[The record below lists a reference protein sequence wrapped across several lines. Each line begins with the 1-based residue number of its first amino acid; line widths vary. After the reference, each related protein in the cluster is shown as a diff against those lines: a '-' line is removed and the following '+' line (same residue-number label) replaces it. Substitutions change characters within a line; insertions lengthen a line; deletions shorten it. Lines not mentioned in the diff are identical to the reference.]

1 MFMKYFFIFQISVL
15 TIAGFCAI
23 LILINKK
30 RGRSFNKILYRQSDM
45 HNILKDFFFK
55 DIFDDKVVTSQSK
68 IWKEKQTTR
77 VVIIDQ
83 KAYWVSNNMFYVGD
97 TVDGKVRP
105 ETGRPLDTT
114 KMSKKEIDKMLFI
127 LDNLK
132 NGKLNDSGSTGN

>member
-1 MFMKYFFIFQISVL
+1 MQAIIIMGLTLISFSSIIIVM
-15 TIAGFCAI
+15 
-23 LILINKK
+23 NRKRKK
-30 RGRSFNKILYRQSDM
+30 SFNKVLYRQSDM

-68 IWKEKQTTR
+68 IWRDKQTTK

-97 TVDGKVRP
+97 TVNGKVSP

-132 NGKLNDSGSTGN
+132 NGKINDSGSAGN

>member
-1 MFMKYFFIFQISVL
+1 MNYFIAFL
-15 TIAGFCAI
+15 TTLVFCYI
-23 LILINKK
+23 LVVINKK
-30 RGRSFNKILYRQSDM
+30 RSNTFNKILYRQSDM
-45 HNILKDFFFK
+45 HNILKEFFFK
-55 DIFDDKVVTSQSK
+55 DIFDNKVVISQSK

-105 ETGRPLDTT
+105 ETGKPLDTT

-132 NGKLNDSGSTGN
+132 NGKLNDSGSAGN

>member
-1 MFMKYFFIFQISVL
+1 MQAVIVIGL
-15 TIAGFCAI
+15 TLILFSSI
-23 LILINKK
+23 LIVMNRKK
-30 RGRSFNKILYRQSDM
+30 KKSFNKVLYRQSDM

-55 DIFDDKVVTSQSK
+55 DIFDDKVATSQSK

-77 VVIIDQ
+77 VIIIDE

-114 KMSKKEIDKMLFI
+114 KMSKREIDKMLFI

-132 NGKLNDSGSTGN
+132 NGKLNDSGSAGN

>member
-1 MFMKYFFIFQISVL
+1 MNYIIVL
-15 TIAGFCAI
+15 LTSIAFCAI
-23 LILINKK
+23 IILMNKK
-30 RGRSFNKILYRQSDM
+30 RSKSFNKVLYRQSDM

-55 DIFDDKVVTSQSK
+55 DIFDDKVIASQSK

-83 KAYWVSNNMFYVGD
+83 RAYWVSNNMFYVGD

-105 ETGRPLDTT
+105 ETGKPLDTT
-114 KMSKKEIDKMLFI
+114 KMSKREVDKMLFI

-132 NGKLNDSGSTGN
+132 NGKINDSGSAGN

>member
-1 MFMKYFFIFQISVL
+1 MQAIL
-15 TIAGFCAI
+15 TIGLT
-23 LILINKK
+23 LIVFSSIIIVMNKK
-30 RGRSFNKILYRQSDM
+30 RKKSFSKILYRQSDM

-83 KAYWVSNNMFYVGD
+83 RAYWVSNNMFYVGD

-105 ETGRPLDTT
+105 ETGKPLDTT
-114 KMSKKEIDKMLFI
+114 KMSKREVDKMLFI

-132 NGKLNDSGSTGN
+132 NGKINDSGSTGNQ

>member
-1 MFMKYFFIFQISVL
+1 M
-15 TIAGFCAI
+15 
-23 LILINKK
+23 NKK
-30 RGRSFNKILYRQSDM
+30 RNKTFNKVLYRQSDM

-55 DIFDDKVVTSQSK
+55 DIFDDKVVNSQSK
-68 IWKEKQTTR
+68 IWRDKQTTK

-105 ETGRPLDTT
+105 ETGKPLDTT
-114 KMSKKEIDKMLFI
+114 KMSKKEVDKMLFI

-132 NGKLNDSGSTGN
+132 NGKINDSGSAGNQ

>member
-1 MFMKYFFIFQISVL
+1 MLYLLCIML
-15 TIAGFCAI
+15 TSIAFCAI
-23 LILINKK
+23 LILMNKK
-30 RGRSFNKILYRQSDM
+30 RNKTFNKVLYRQSDM

-55 DIFDDKVVTSQSK
+55 DIFDDKVVNSQSK
-68 IWKEKQTTR
+68 IWRDKQTTK

-105 ETGRPLDTT
+105 ETGKPLDTT
-114 KMSKKEIDKMLFI
+114 KMSKKEVDKMLFI

-132 NGKLNDSGSTGN
+132 NGKLNDGGSAGN

>member
-1 MFMKYFFIFQISVL
+1 MQAVIVIGLTLIS
-15 TIAGFCAI
+15 FSSI
-23 LILINKK
+23 LIVMNKK
-30 RGRSFNKILYRQSDM
+30 RKKSFNKVLYRQSDM

-55 DIFDDKVVTSQSK
+55 DIFDDKVVISQSK

-114 KMSKKEIDKMLFI
+114 KMSKREVDKMLFI

>member
-1 MFMKYFFIFQISVL
+1 MQ
-15 TIAGFCAI
+15 AI
-23 LILINKK
+23 LIIGLTLISFSSIIIVMNKK
-30 RGRSFNKILYRQSDM
+30 RKKSFSKVLYRQSDM

-55 DIFDDKVVTSQSK
+55 DIFDEKVVTSQSK
-68 IWKEKQTTR
+68 IWKDKQTTK
-77 VVIIDQ
+77 VLIIDQ

-114 KMSKKEIDKMLFI
+114 KMSKREIDKMLFI

>member
-1 MFMKYFFIFQISVL
+1 MNYIIVL
-15 TIAGFCAI
+15 LTSIAFCAI
-23 LILINKK
+23 IILMNKK
-30 RGRSFNKILYRQSDM
+30 RSKSFNKVLYRQSDM

-68 IWKEKQTTR
+68 IWREKQTTR

-83 KAYWVSNNMFYVGD
+83 RAYWVSNNMFYVGD

-105 ETGRPLDTT
+105 ETGKPLDTT
-114 KMSKKEIDKMLFI
+114 KMSKREVDKMLFI

-132 NGKLNDSGSTGN
+132 NGKINDSGSAGN